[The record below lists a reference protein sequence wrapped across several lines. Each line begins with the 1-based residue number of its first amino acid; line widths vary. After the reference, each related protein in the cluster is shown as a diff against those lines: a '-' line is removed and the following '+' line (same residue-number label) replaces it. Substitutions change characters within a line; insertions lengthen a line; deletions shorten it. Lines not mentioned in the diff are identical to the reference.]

1 MTRAVK
7 GTPRRRAEQ
16 EVAVSA
22 ALSEQAPAPTPEP
35 AAPVPAPAPAHPDPS
50 GEAPSRADAAAV
62 EVDGVTFTHAG
73 AETATVASPQTY
85 SRGELRDI
93 IGVPKLKSQVPTLVR
108 FPDRETGALRTVIVD
123 IGEPILSAGWDYYRR
138 TVPDAAPSDYLEEV
152 RAVTRSDVP
161 RLYKVVAE
169 LRLGI

>member
-7 GTPRRRAEQ
+7 GTSRRRAEQ

-22 ALSEQAPAPTPEP
+22 ALSEVPAEEPVMVPEAPVPSQEP
-35 AAPVPAPAPAHPDPS
+35 AAEP
-50 GEAPSRADAAAV
+50 AAAV
-62 EVDGVTFTHAG
+62 EGDGTVYHQTD
-73 AETATVASPQTY
+73 TATVTSPQPY
-85 SRGELRDI
+85 SRGELRNI

-108 FPDRETGALRTVIVD
+108 FPDRETGAVRTVIVD

-138 TVPDAAPSDYLEEV
+138 TVPDATPSDYLEEV
-152 RAVTRSDVP
+152 YAVTRSDVP

-169 LRLGI
+169 LRLGL

>member
-22 ALSEQAPAPTPEP
+22 ALSEASAEEPVGAPEAPVPSQEP
-35 AAPVPAPAPAHPDPS
+35 AAEP
-50 GEAPSRADAAAV
+50 AAAV
-62 EVDGVTFTHAG
+62 EVDGTVYLQTD
-73 AETATVASPQTY
+73 TATVTSPQPY
-85 SRGELRDI
+85 SRGELRNI

-108 FPDRETGALRTVIVD
+108 FPDRETGAVRTVIVD

-138 TVPDAAPSDYLEEV
+138 TVPDATPSDYLEEV
-152 RAVTRSDVP
+152 YAVTRSDVP

-169 LRLGI
+169 LRLGL

>member
-22 ALSEQAPAPTPEP
+22 ALSEVPAEEPVGAPEAPVPSQEP
-35 AAPVPAPAPAHPDPS
+35 AAEP
-50 GEAPSRADAAAV
+50 AAAV
-62 EVDGVTFTHAG
+62 EVDGTVYRLTD
-73 AETATVASPQTY
+73 TATVTSPQPY
-85 SRGELRDI
+85 SRGELRNI

-108 FPDRETGALRTVIVD
+108 FPDRETGAVRTVIVD

-138 TVPDAAPSDYLEEV
+138 TVPDATPSDYLEEV
-152 RAVTRSDVP
+152 YAVTRSDVP

-169 LRLGI
+169 LRLGL

>member
-22 ALSEQAPAPTPEP
+22 ALSEVPAEEPVGAPEAPAPSQEP
-35 AAPVPAPAPAHPDPS
+35 AAEP
-50 GEAPSRADAAAV
+50 AAAG
-62 EVDGVTFTHAG
+62 EVDSTVYLQTD
-73 AETATVASPQTY
+73 TATVTSPQPY
-85 SRGELRDI
+85 SRGELRNI

-108 FPDRETGALRTVIVD
+108 FPDRETGAVRTVIVD

-138 TVPDAAPSDYLEEV
+138 TVPDATPSDYLEEV
-152 RAVTRSDVP
+152 YAVTRSDVP

-169 LRLGI
+169 LRLGL

>member
-22 ALSEQAPAPTPEP
+22 ALQEQTPAPTPEP
-35 AAPVPAPAPAHPDPS
+35 APPVPAPAPAPADPS
-50 GEAPSRADAAAV
+50 PAGPSRADAAAV
-62 EVDGVTFTHAG
+62 EVDGVTFTAG
-73 AETATVASPQTY
+73 TETATVASPRTY

-123 IGEPILSAGWDYYRR
+123 IGEPLLSAGWDYYRR

>member
-22 ALSEQAPAPTPEP
+22 ALSEAPAEEPDRAPEAPVPSREP
-35 AAPVPAPAPAHPDPS
+35 AAEP
-50 GEAPSRADAAAV
+50 AAAV
-62 EVDGVTFTHAG
+62 EVDGTVYRQTD
-73 AETATVASPQTY
+73 TATVTSPQPY
-85 SRGELRDI
+85 SRGELRNI

-108 FPDRETGALRTVIVD
+108 FPDRETGAVRTVIVD

-138 TVPDAAPSDYLEEV
+138 TVPDATPSDYLEEV
-152 RAVTRSDVP
+152 YAVTRSDVP

-169 LRLGI
+169 LRLGL

>member
-22 ALSEQAPAPTPEP
+22 ALSEVPAEEPVGAPEAPVPSQEP
-35 AAPVPAPAPAHPDPS
+35 AAEP
-50 GEAPSRADAAAV
+50 AAAV
-62 EVDGVTFTHAG
+62 EVDGTVYRQTD
-73 AETATVASPQTY
+73 TATVTSPQPY
-85 SRGELRDI
+85 SRGELRNI

-108 FPDRETGALRTVIVD
+108 FPDRETGAVRTVIVD

-138 TVPDAAPSDYLEEV
+138 TVPDATPSDYLEEV
-152 RAVTRSDVP
+152 YAVTRSDVP

-169 LRLGI
+169 LRLGL